1 MNILQRWL
9 AGATQDEKGKL
20 AKLAA
25 ITRENLRWV
34 AGGYRSKG
42 KVDISPE
49 LARRMELAS
58 IKIFRAGLEPLR
70 REQLC
75 QACGRCE
82 LAKAARQC
90 EASHD

>member
-9 AGATQDEKGKL
+9 SQATQDEKSKL

-42 KVDISPE
+42 RVDVSPE
-49 LARRMELAS
+49 LARKMELAS
-58 IKIFRAGLEPLR
+58 IKLQRAGLDPLR

-90 EASHD
+90 EAQHG